1 MPDSPESTQLRRSL
15 GLSLVV
21 FYGLGNI
28 LGAGI
33 YVLVG
38 KVAGAAGLLAPVAFL
53 LSALVASLSA
63 FSYGEL
69 ASRYPV
75 SAGEAVYIQ
84 RGLGWRPLSIAVGV
98 FISIAGM
105 VSSAAIAKG
114 FVGYL
119 HVFVA
124 VPDWLAIVLL
134 LLVLGTLAGWGINQ
148 SVRVASLITAIE
160 IGGLLLV
167 IGAGSGSLLTLPDR
181 LPEINGLLGS
191 GAAWSGVLLGAF
203 LAFYAFLGFED
214 MVNVAEEVKEA
225 RTNLPKAI
233 VIALVVSTLLYM
245 AVALVAV
252 LSVSPSVLAKSTAP
266 MATVFE
272 RATGSKPLVISLIGM
287 FAVING
293 ALIQIIMVSRVL
305 YGMSRQGWIPAG
317 FGHINSTTRTPL
329 LATSLVVFCVIVFA
343 LWVPLVALAGV
354 TSFLLLIVFTLVNLS
369 LIRIKRRE
377 PRPEGVVLYP
387 DWVPIGGLVLSVAL
401 IAVSLVFGIYSA

>member
-1 MPDSPESTQLRRSL
+1 MSDSLDATQLRRSL

-38 KVAGAAGLLAPVAFL
+38 KVAGAAGMLAPVAFL
-53 LSALVASLSA
+53 LSALVASFSA

-75 SAGEAVYIQ
+75 SAGEAVYVQ
-84 RGLGWRPLSIAVGV
+84 RGLGWRPLSIAIGI
-98 FISIAGM
+98 FISTAGM

-134 LLVLGTLAGWGINQ
+134 LLALGSLAGWGITQ
-148 SVRVASLITAIE
+148 SVRVASLFTIVE

-167 IGAGSGSLLTLPDR
+167 IGVGSPGLAMLPER
-181 LPEINGLLGS
+181 LPEMATSLGS
-191 GAAWSGVLLGAF
+191 AAAWGGVLLGAF

-214 MVNVAEEVKEA
+214 MVNVAEEVKEP
-225 RTNLPKAI
+225 RINLPRAI
-233 VIALVVSTLLYM
+233 VIALLISTLLYM
-245 AVALVAV
+245 AVSLVAV
-252 LSVSPSVLAKSTAP
+252 LAVPQAALAQSSAP
-266 MATVFE
+266 MALVFE
-272 RATGSKPLVISLIGM
+272 HATGSKPVVISVIGM

-305 YGMSRQGWIPAG
+305 YGMSRQGWIPVG
-317 FGHINSTTRTPL
+317 FGRINSMTRTPL
-329 LATSLVVFCVIVFA
+329 LATSLVVLCVIVFA
-343 LWVPLVALAGV
+343 LWVPLVALAGI
-354 TSFLLLIVFTLVNLS
+354 TSFLLLIVFALVNLS

-377 PRPEGVVLYP
+377 PRPEGVIFYP
-387 DWVPIGGLVLSVAL
+387 GWVPVAGLVLSIAL
-401 IAVSLVFGIYSA
+401 MAISLFFGI

>member
-1 MPDSPESTQLRRSL
+1 MPDTPDATQLRRSL
-15 GLSLVV
+15 GLSLVI

-38 KVAGAAGLLAPVAFL
+38 KVAGAAGLLAPLAFL
-53 LSALVASLSA
+53 LSALVASFSA

-84 RGLGWRPLSIAVGV
+84 RGLGWRPLSIAVGF

-124 VPDWLAIVLL
+124 APDWLAIVLL
-134 LLVLGTLAGWGINQ
+134 LLALGTVAGWGITQ
-148 SVRVASLITAIE
+148 SVRLAGLITIIE

-167 IGAGSGSLLTLPDR
+167 IGVGSPSLTSFPER
-181 LPEINGLLGS
+181 LPEMTASLGS
-191 GAAWSGVLLGAF
+191 GVAWGGVLLGAF

-214 MVNVAEEVKEA
+214 MVNVAEEVKEP

-233 VIALVVSTLLYM
+233 VVALVISTVLYM
-245 AVALVAV
+245 AIALVAV
-252 LSVSPSVLAKSTAP
+252 LSVPQAELAQSTAP
-266 MATVFE
+266 MALVFE
-272 RATGSKPLVISLIGM
+272 HATGSKPFVISLIGM

-305 YGMSRQGWIPAG
+305 YGMSRQGWIPVG
-317 FGHINSTTRTPL
+317 FGRINSTTRTPL
-329 LATSLVVFCVIVFA
+329 LATSLVVLCVIVFA
-343 LWVPLVALAGV
+343 LWVPLVALAGI
-354 TSFLLLIVFTLVNLS
+354 TSFLLLIVFALVNAS
-369 LIRIKRRE
+369 LIQIKRRE
-377 PRPEGVVLYP
+377 PRPEGVILYP
-387 DWVPIGGLVLSVAL
+387 DWIPVGGLVLSVAL
-401 IAVSLVFGIYSA
+401 IVVSLFFGID